1 MRWLIKTIYYTYT
14 MRGTDKN
21 TQKNLFCLCVSV
33 FEYKNAKHA
42 HTHFFFLI
50 FFITHKIKMWQFF
63 QTK

>member
-42 HTHFFFLI
+42 HTHFFPDFIYYSQNKNVAI
-50 FFITHKIKMWQFF
+50 FSN
-63 QTK
+63 